1 MAAARAPGIDPFR
14 RHGGRIDAARTAFPD
29 APADWIDLST
39 GISPFAWDGTPDPA
53 VLTALPS
60 PDALAVLEAA
70 AAAAFGVADPATV
83 VAVPGSDLALR
94 LLGRMFGAGPDPRI
108 AVAAPCYSGHV
119 ACWPVPPAVLPVDTL
134 PLSAAGHDVV
144 LLANPNN
151 PDGRRV
157 ERTVLLRTARLLLDA
172 GGWLIVDEAFADV
185 TAGDSLADSAAGG
198 LILLRSFGKFFG
210 LPGLRLGFVIA
221 PRPVAH
227 ALRGWLGDWPLSG
240 PAIAIGTAAYH
251 DLGWQ
256 RAQRTR
262 LTEAA
267 DRLDLL
273 LAAAGLPIH
282 GGTALFRLTGGG
294 DPLFRHL
301 AGHAILTRPFAEDDG
316 RLRIGIP
323 GTEPHWQRL
332 AAALEQWT

>member
-1 MAAARAPGIDPFR
+1 MALTDASAIDPFR
-14 RHGGRIDAARTAFPD
+14 HHGGRIDAARVAFPH

-39 GISPFAWDGTPDPA
+39 GISPFAWPGEQDPA
-53 VLTALPS
+53 MLTALPS
-60 PDALAVLEAA
+60 PRALAGLEAA
-70 AAAAFGVADPATV
+70 AAAAFAVADPATV

-94 LLGRMFGAGPDPRI
+94 LLGRMFGAGPDPRV
-108 AVAAPCYSGHV
+108 AVAMPGYSGHV
-119 ACWPVPPAVLPVDTL
+119 RCWPIPPAA
-134 PLSAAGHDVV
+134 LSADALPWSAADHRIV

-151 PDGRRV
+151 PDGRRI
-157 ERTVLLRTARLLLDA
+157 ERTVLLRTARLLSDA

-240 PAIAIGTAAYH
+240 PAIAIGTAAYR

-256 RAQRTR
+256 QAQRLR
-262 LTEAA
+262 LIQAA
-267 DRLDLL
+267 DRLDRLL
-273 LAAAGLPIH
+273 VAARLPIH

-294 DPLFRHL
+294 DALFRQL
-301 AGHAILTRPFAEDDG
+301 AGHAILTRPFAEDDA

-323 GTEPHWQRL
+323 GTEPQWQRL
-332 AAALEQWT
+332 AAALEQWS